1 MSSARVTAG
10 CLVLGL
16 LMAGNAC
23 SAVEPVSWLLE
34 QVRLG
39 EATHNEALISNS
51 LYSLSLVEPNHPDL
65 LAARARQALRLGKQA
80 DARQALAQLADV
92 APDSSQ
98 YRQVMAALAL
108 DAPALRQQ
116 LQQARVLASAGRLQE
131 AQGEYRKLFGV
142 DGPPTLDLAVEYAL
156 LEARMPA
163 TRQTAMATLWDLER
177 RYPGHAPLR
186 VGLVRNL
193 LQDGRQQE
201 AVALLKRMA
210 LHPDSR
216 DAAASLWLDAIRE
229 MPVGNA
235 SMDALRQFIVTFGA
249 DSGVD
254 DALALLDT
262 QEQQWASPAFRQ
274 RQLVLARSQAGKASI
289 REIRAALA
297 ANPDAQELK
306 GALAEAYS
314 RDNRRAEA
322 VALLKQLLRQP
333 DVAGRAKWESLLA
346 TNRYWLLL
354 ERADK
359 AASTGRWDDAIS
371 LYHQATRLNPQEAE
385 GWLGMG
391 DAEHAR
397 QQDKEAERAYRK
409 VLSLAPGNERA
420 LGRLFELYLEQDPAK
435 ALALVKES
443 RSPRLQAQ
451 AAQLKAKQLEE
462 EADMLAL
469 AGKWPQAVASR
480 QEALRLRPDDV
491 WLAYRLAGDLTHIDN
506 GQAGEQLL
514 QQRLAV
520 APRDRSLRYATALY
534 LSGQDRVSQARSLL
548 AVEPADRWTDDMR
561 ELDSRLA
568 RRELVARA
576 TQLREQGDESA
587 AERLLQP
594 LLPDEDI
601 ALLLAQWATLR
612 GALTQAEHLY
622 QVILARYPQHP
633 DARLGMAELALARGD
648 RLAAHRWLP
657 AWPDGAPS
665 LDNVNLYRQVANL
678 EQQLGESERAQE
690 IFATYI
696 PLVAGLPPSQETA
709 LFWRD
714 AARQRFA
721 SGDREEALARDR
733 KALLAGGVTSREDV
747 SDEVLSEQAS
757 SKSDDGWLVSS
768 LRSDLAR
775 HYRQNQTTFSFD
787 SDYWG
792 SSGTPGVSNLR
803 ALTQMLQ
810 LDTPL
815 ADGTFFSRLELVEM
829 DAGSLP
835 DAPYQEQFGSC
846 VEVNCSGMEQQRQ
859 RGTTVAA
866 GWHDERWS
874 FDLGTTPLGFEVVDW
889 VGGASVKGDWQR
901 IGWNAALSRRPI
913 NSSLLSYAGVSD
925 PGSGLIWG
933 GVRANGVR
941 LDLSH
946 DQGGNTGF
954 WGSIQQHLLT
964 GKNVPDNWRTRLMGG
979 SYYKLINEDH
989 RRVSVGLS
997 SMWWHYQQDLGGYT
1011 LGQGG
1016 YYSPQRYFSLA
1027 IPVSYRQREQDWSW
1041 ELGGSVSWSQART
1054 DENRRYPLP
1063 GLLPDGL
1070 PDQDATVA
1078 GGGSSGMGY
1087 TLNALVE
1094 HRLTDHWR
1102 IGGRVDIQQAD
1113 DYAPSHATLFLRYT
1127 FKPWRGDL
1135 DMPPQPLT
1143 PYGEFD

>member
-10 CLVLGL
+10 CLALGL
-16 LMAGNAC
+16 LMAGNAY

-34 QVRLG
+34 QVRVG

-51 LYSLSLVEPNHPDL
+51 LYSLSLVEPHHPDL
-65 LAARARQALRLGKQA
+65 LAARARQALRLGKPG
-80 DARQALAQLADV
+80 DARQALAQLANV

-116 LQQARVLASAGRLQE
+116 LQQARVLASAGRLQD
-131 AQGEYRKLFGV
+131 AQGEYRKLFGAG
-142 DGPPTLDLAVEYAL
+142 GPPTLDLAVEYAL
-156 LEARMPA
+156 LEARIPA
-163 TRQTAMATLWDLER
+163 TRKAAIATLRDLEA
-177 RYPGHAPLR
+177 RYPGHAALR
-186 VGLVRNL
+186 VGLVSNL

-201 AVALLKRMA
+201 ATALLKRMA
-210 LHPDSR
+210 LHPGSR

-229 MPVGNA
+229 MPVGTA

-254 DALALLDT
+254 EALALLDT

-274 RQLVLARSQAGKASI
+274 RQQVLARSQTGKASI
-289 REIRAALA
+289 GEIKAALA
-297 ANPDAQELK
+297 ANPDVQALR

-314 RDNRRAEA
+314 RGNRRAEA
-322 VALLKQLLRQP
+322 VAQLEQLLRQP

-359 AASTGRWDDAIS
+359 AADTRQWDEAVS
-371 LYHQATRLNPQEAE
+371 LYQQATRLEPQEAE
-385 GWLGMG
+385 GWLGLG
-391 DAEHAR
+391 DTELAR

-409 VLSLAPGNERA
+409 VLSFAPGNERA
-420 LGRLFELYLEQDPAK
+420 LGRLFDLYVKQDPAK

-443 RSPRLQAQ
+443 HSPRLQAH
-451 AAQLKAKQLEE
+451 AARLKAKQLEE

-469 AGKWPQAVASR
+469 AGKWPQAVARR
-480 QEALRLRPDDV
+480 QEALRLQPDDV
-491 WLAYRLAGDLTHIDN
+491 WLAYRLAGDLTHVD
-506 GQAGEQLL
+506 GAAAGEQLL
-514 QQRLAV
+514 RQRLA
-520 APRDRSLRYATALY
+520 ATPRDLSLRYATALF
-534 LSGQDRVSQARSLL
+534 LSGQGNLAQARTLL
-548 AVEPADRWTDDMR
+548 AAEPAARWTEDMR
-561 ELDSRLA
+561 ELDRRLA

-576 TQLREQGDESA
+576 TQLREQGDEAA

-594 LLPDEDI
+594 LLPDVDI

-612 GALTQAEHLY
+612 GEMTQADHLY
-622 QVILARYPQHP
+622 QGVLAGHPQHP

-648 RLAAHRWLP
+648 RQSVRRWLP
-657 AWPDGAPS
+657 IWPDSVPS
-665 LDNVNLYRQVANL
+665 ADNVNLYRQVANL
-678 EQQLGESERAQE
+678 NQQLGESALAQE
-690 IFATYI
+690 IFATYT
-696 PLVAGLPPSQETA
+696 PLVAGLPPSRESA

-721 SGDREEALARDR
+721 SGDNEGALALDR

-757 SKSDDGWLVSS
+757 SQRDEGWLVSS

-775 HYRQNQTTFSFD
+775 HYRQDQTTFSFD

-792 SSGTPGVSNLR
+792 SSGTPGVSNLS

-815 ADGTFFSRLELVEM
+815 VGGTFFSRLELIEM

-835 DAPYQEQFGSC
+835 DAPYQERFGSC
-846 VEVNCSGMEQQRQ
+846 AEVNCSGMEQQRQ

-889 VGGASVKGDWQR
+889 VGGASVTGDWKR
-901 IGWNAALSRRPI
+901 VGWSATLSRRPI

-925 PGSGLIWG
+925 PGSGVSWG
-933 GVRANGVR
+933 GVRANGIR
-941 LDLSH
+941 LDLSRDH
-946 DQGGNTGF
+946 GGNTGF
-954 WGSIQQHLLT
+954 WGSAQQHLLT

-979 SYYKLINEDH
+979 SYYKLVNEEQ

-1016 YYSPQRYFSLA
+1016 YYSPQRYLSLSL
-1027 IPVSYRQREQDWSW
+1027 PLSYRQRTQDWSW
-1041 ELGGSVSWSQART
+1041 ALGGSISWSQAKT
-1054 DENRRYPLP
+1054 DDSRRYPLP

-1078 GGGSSGMGY
+1078 GGSSRGMGY
-1087 TLNALVE
+1087 TVNALVE

-1102 IGGRVDIQQAD
+1102 IGGRIDIQQAD

-1135 DMPPQPLT
+1135 DMPPLPLT

>member
-1 MSSARVTAG
+1 MSSTRVTSL
-10 CLVLGL
+10 CLALGL
-16 LMAGNAC
+16 LMAGNAY

-34 QVRLG
+34 QVRVG

-51 LYSLSLVEPNHPDL
+51 LYSLSLVEPNHPEL
-65 LAARARQALRLGKQA
+65 LAARARQALRLGKQG
-80 DARQALAQLADV
+80 DARQALAQLASV
-92 APDSSQ
+92 APDSRQ
-98 YRQVMAALAL
+98 YRQIMAALAL

-131 AQGEYRKLFGV
+131 AQGEYRKLFGQ

-163 TRQTAMATLWDLER
+163 TRQTAMVTLLDLEK
-177 RYPGHAPLR
+177 RYPGHAALR
-186 VGLVRNL
+186 VGLVSNL

-201 AVALLKRMA
+201 ATALLKRMA

-216 DAAASLWLDAIRE
+216 DAAASLWLSSIRD
-229 MPVGNA
+229 MPVGTA

-254 DALALLDT
+254 EALALLDT

-274 RQLVLARSQAGKASI
+274 RQNALARNRAGKASV
-289 REIRAALA
+289 REISAALA
-297 ANPDAQELK
+297 ANPDDQELR

-322 VALLKQLLRQP
+322 VAQLEQLLRQP

-346 TNRYWLLL
+346 TNRYWLQLD
-354 ERADK
+354 RADK
-359 AASTGRWDDAIS
+359 AANARQWDEAAT
-371 LYHQATRLNPQEAE
+371 LYRQATRLDPQEAE
-385 GWLGMG
+385 GWLGLG

-397 QQDKEAERAYRK
+397 QQDKEAELAYRK
-409 VLSLAPGNERA
+409 VLAFAPGNERA
-420 LGRLFELYLEQDPAK
+420 LGRLFELYVKQDPAK
-435 ALALVKES
+435 AVALAKQS

-451 AAQLKAKQLEE
+451 AAQLKATQLEE

-469 AGKWPQAVASR
+469 AGKWPQAVARR

-491 WLAYRLAGDLTHIDN
+491 WLAYRLAGDMTHVD
-506 GQAGEQLL
+506 GAAAGEQLL
-514 QQRLAV
+514 RQRLA
-520 APRDRSLRYATALY
+520 AMPRDLSLRYATALF
-534 LSGQDRVSQARSLL
+534 LSGQGNLGQARTLL
-548 AVEPADRWTDDMR
+548 AEEPAARWTEDMR

-568 RRELVARA
+568 RRELVAHA
-576 TQLREQGDESA
+576 TQLREQGDEVA
-587 AERLLQP
+587 AGRLLQP

-601 ALLLAQWATLR
+601 ALLLAQWATVRSDTVRAEQLYQSI
-612 GALTQAEHLY
+612 LAEH
-622 QVILARYPQHP
+622 PQHP
-633 DARLGMAELALARGD
+633 DARLGMAEIALASGERQSA
-648 RLAAHRWLP
+648 RRWLP
-657 AWPDGAPS
+657 VWPDGVPS
-665 LDNVNLYRQVANL
+665 VDKVNLYRQVANL
-678 EQQLGESERAQE
+678 NLQLGERELAQE
-690 IFATYI
+690 IFATYT

-721 SGDREEALARDR
+721 SGDSEGALALDR
-733 KALLAGGVTSREDV
+733 KALLAGGVMSSEDV
-747 SDEVLSEQAS
+747 PEAVLSEQAS
-757 SKSDDGWLVSS
+757 SKPDEGWLVSS

-775 HYRQNQTTFSFD
+775 HYRQHQTTFSFD

-815 ADGTFFSRLELVEM
+815 AGGTFFNRLELVEM

-835 DAPYQEQFGSC
+835 DAPYQERFGSC
-846 VEVNCSGMEQQRQ
+846 AEVDCSGMERQRQ

-866 GWHDERWS
+866 GWHDDRWS

-901 IGWNAALSRRPI
+901 VGWSATLSRRPI
-913 NSSLLSYAGVSD
+913 NSSLLSYAGASD

-946 DQGGNTGF
+946 DLGGNTGF
-954 WGSIQQHLLT
+954 WGSVQQHLLT

-979 SYYKLINEDH
+979 SYYKLVNEEQ

-1016 YYSPQRYFSLA
+1016 YYSPQRYLSLA
-1027 IPVSYRQREQDWSW
+1027 LPVSYRQRVQDWSW
-1041 ELGGSVSWSQART
+1041 ELGGSASWSKART
-1054 DENRRYPLP
+1054 DDSRRYPLP

-1078 GGGSSGMGY
+1078 GGSSSGMGY

-1094 HRLTDHWR
+1094 RRLTDHWR
-1102 IGGRVDIQQAD
+1102 IGGRIDIQQAD

-1135 DMPPQPLT
+1135 DMPPLPLT